1 MSGTLRNKQM
11 IRAQHRLWADL
22 IFQPYLTW
30 LLKRHFHTVQILSPL
45 PEIPDHLPLML
56 LPNHSTWWDGFFVYL
71 LNKRIFRRTAYLMM
85 LEEQLSKYWF
95 FAKIGAYSIEPR
107 DRRRIIESLEYT
119 VQLLHEQLPLV
130 TIFPQGE
137 LLPWH
142 TRPLG
147 YKRGVEWILQK
158 YRKPVA
164 VLPLAIRTE
173 FLGEKCPSAFLLCG
187 DVHLLDAETFR
198 GMDWLEEAETVLLDD
213 VALRILRGEKGE
225 NLLS

>member
-1 MSGTLRNKQM
+1 M

-30 LLKRHFHTVQILSPL
+30 LFKRHFHTIQLLGTP
-45 PEIPDHLPLML
+45 PEIPNDLPLLL

-71 LNKRIFRRTAYLMM
+71 LNKRIFGRTAYLMM

-107 DRRRIIESLEYT
+107 HRRGIVESLAYT
-119 VQLLHEQLPLV
+119 VELLNQRRSLV
-130 TIFPQGE
+130 SVFPQGE

-147 YKRGVEWILQK
+147 YKRGVEWILQR
-158 YRKPVA
+158 YGKPVA

-173 FLGEKCPSAFLLCG
+173 FLGERCPSAFFLFG
-187 DVHLLDAETFR
+187 DVNLFDSETFR
-198 GMDWLEEAETVLLDD
+198 GMDWLEKAETVLLDD
-213 VALRILRGEKGE
+213 LALRILREEDGLT
-225 NLLS
+225 LLS